1 MPGSALSSAF
11 FARWRSRTRGSGAD
25 EGVRPTLDLKDI
37 SWTLAQAGDA
47 MKALSDRTAALP
59 EAPREIMTGNRDA
72 ARTWIS
78 STAARLNLDTEPE
91 PVRYR
96 ELPMVLGQG
105 IALLE
110 IQIEGHIRLLAI
122 DGRRRRKL
130 ALLAPGGRTVRVT
143 GVELRSAIAA
153 ALESKLAEPLDSI
166 LNDVGLAG
174 PARIKVLQSMLEERL
189 GGIHIAHVWPL
200 QASLSA
206 GLWAEARRA
215 GLPRQLVAFTLAYA
229 VEYVLWIVS
238 WVLVGHWALEGRF
251 DSGWL
256 LGWALLLITI
266 VPIHMLASWKQA
278 KLAIS
283 CGWVMMR
290 LLLEGSFHLN
300 PEEVRYQGVGQ
311 LLGRVLESE
320 SLQSLALTGG
330 LSTLVSLIQLVVAVV
345 LLAAFVNAPWLALA
359 LVGWIAVTAGL
370 GLLYYR
376 RRRQWTTARLQ
387 VTQETIER
395 MVGHRTRLV
404 QQPSEKWHEGEDD
417 LLARYVKQS
426 KIMDRTSIACMALVP
441 RGWLIVGIAVM
452 AYGVVTGSQSSG
464 ILAAQLGAILLAFN
478 SLQGLSAAFAAL
490 AGAGIAAERAG
501 DFLKAVT
508 RVEPSGDPAIAVAA
522 ASPSSGKLLQMRDI
536 TFRYPHRA
544 ADAIQHNF
552 VEIGE
557 GQRVL
562 LEGSSGSGKST
573 WVALASGVRTPD
585 SGLLFLRSIDRKTLG
600 GREWRRRVVAAPQF
614 HENHT
619 FAGSLAYNLLLGRGW
634 PPDPEDLQEAEMICR
649 ELGLGPLLDS
659 MPAGLMQMV
668 GDTGWQ
674 LSNGEK
680 SRVYLAR
687 ALLQRSD
694 LVILDESFA
703 ALDPETAHR
712 TIDCVLKRAPALVC
726 VAHV

>member
-1 MPGSALSSAF
+1 MPVSNIPL
-11 FARWRSRTRGSGAD
+11 R
-25 EGVRPTLDLKDI
+25 DLC
-37 SWTLAQAGDA
+37 WTVAQAGDA
-47 MKALSDRTAALP
+47 MKALSDRTAPLP
-59 EAPREIMTGNRDA
+59 EAPNLNRDA
-72 ARTWIS
+72 ARTWIGC
-78 STAARLNLDTEPE
+78 TAARLGLETEPA

-96 ELPMVLGQG
+96 QLPMVLGQG

-110 IQIEGHIRLLAI
+110 IHIDGELRLLAV
-122 DGRRRRKL
+122 DGRRRSKL
-130 ALLAPGGRTVRVT
+130 TLVAPLGRRVHVT

-153 ALESKLAEPLDSI
+153 PLESQLAEPLASI

-189 GGIHIAHVWPL
+189 GDINIAHVWPL
-200 QASLSA
+200 QASVSA
-206 GLWAEARRA
+206 GLWAESRRA
-215 GLPRQLVAFTLAYA
+215 GLPRQLVAFTVAYA
-229 VEYVLWIVS
+229 VEYVLWILS

-266 VPIHMLASWKQA
+266 VPLHMLASWKQA

-283 CGWVMMR
+283 CGWMMMR

-330 LSTLVSLIQLVVAVV
+330 LSTLVSLIQLVVAVG
-345 LLAAFVNAPWLALA
+345 LLAAVVDAPWLALA
-359 LVGWIAVTAGL
+359 LVAWIAVTAGL

-395 MVGHRTRLV
+395 MVGHLTRLV

-417 LLARYVKQS
+417 LLAQYVKES
-426 KIMDRTSIACMALVP
+426 KRMDRTSIACMALVP

-452 AYGVVTGSQSSG
+452 AHGVVTGSQSSG

-478 SLQGLSAAFAAL
+478 SLQGLSAAFGAL
-490 AGAGIAAERAG
+490 AGAAIAAERAG
-501 DFLKAVT
+501 EFLKAAQ
-508 RVEPSGDPAIAVAA
+508 RVEPAGDPAIAVAA
-522 ASPSSGKLLQMRDI
+522 ASPSSPSSGRLLQMRDI

-552 VEIGE
+552 VKIGE

-573 WVALASGVRTPD
+573 WVALATGVRVPD

-600 GREWRRRVVAAPQF
+600 GREWRRRVVASPQF

-634 PPDPEDLQEAEMICR
+634 PPDPEDLEEAEMICR

-687 ALLQRSD
+687 ALLQRAD

-703 ALDPETAHR
+703 ALDPETAHQA
-712 TIDCVLKRAPALVC
+712 IDCVLKRAPSLVC